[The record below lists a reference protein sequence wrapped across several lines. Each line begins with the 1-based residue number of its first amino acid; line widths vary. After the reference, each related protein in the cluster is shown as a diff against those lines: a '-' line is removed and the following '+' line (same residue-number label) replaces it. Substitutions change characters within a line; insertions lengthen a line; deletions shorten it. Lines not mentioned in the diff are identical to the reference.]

1 MVNLKLLYILKIVLS
16 QLKKIG
22 SVPVILCKKTKQ
34 HSENQTQEELGN
46 CQISPV
52 FSYLLFFLLS

>member
-16 QLKKIG
+16 RLKKIG
-22 SVPVILCKKTKQ
+22 SVPDILCKKTQQ

-46 CQISPV
+46 CQISPD
-52 FSYLLFFLLS
+52 FS